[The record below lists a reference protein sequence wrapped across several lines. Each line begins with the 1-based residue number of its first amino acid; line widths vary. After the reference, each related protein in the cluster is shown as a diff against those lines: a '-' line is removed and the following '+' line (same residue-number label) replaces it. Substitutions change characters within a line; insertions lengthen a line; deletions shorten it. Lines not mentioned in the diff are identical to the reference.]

1 MILTITEAELASA
14 SGSCDEEETMNYKLM
29 LSCSNRMMVLS
40 LILFVGSLFCAFVL
54 PLQSFALTIAFH
66 LANIVLAT
74 LFKFSYI
81 ARLIAQKELGLT
93 LR

>member
-1 MILTITEAELASA
+1 
-14 SGSCDEEETMNYKLM
+14 
-29 LSCSNRMMVLS
+29 MMVIS
-40 LILFVGSLFCAFVL
+40 LVLFLGSLFCAFVL
-54 PLQSFALTIAFH
+54 PLPSFALTIVAH
-66 LANIVLAT
+66 LSNIVLAT